1 MGRRFVFSCC
11 ELSEFRLSRFN
22 RYEPL
27 DNLSGPATM
36 IDTFPN
42 RGEVDLTQ
50 IVSRKASQIQE
61 FLCAPHCPLGPKAGR
76 VAGAFTD

>member
-1 MGRRFVFSCC
+1 MVVSLYLS
-11 ELSEFRLSRFN
+11 ELSERRLSHFN
-22 RYEPL
+22 RQEPL

-42 RGEVDLTQ
+42 RSEVDFTQ
-50 IVSRKASQIQE
+50 VVGGNASQIQE
-61 FLCAPHCPLGPKAGR
+61 FLYARHCPRRPKASR